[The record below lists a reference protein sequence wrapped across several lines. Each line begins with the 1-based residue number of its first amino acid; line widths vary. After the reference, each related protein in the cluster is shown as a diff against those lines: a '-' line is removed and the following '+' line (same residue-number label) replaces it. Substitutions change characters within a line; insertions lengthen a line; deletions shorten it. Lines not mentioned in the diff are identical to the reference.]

1 MKKINLRTVATE
13 QDSRYTFLEKMPLW
27 EITHNINKE
36 DQTVASL
43 VAEAL
48 PAVNQLIEQVVE
60 SFKKGGR
67 LFYIGAGTSGR
78 LGVVDASE
86 CPPTFGVPHD
96 MVIGLIAGGDGAIR
110 RSIEGAEDSLTL
122 GFSDLKAHH
131 VTKKDFVIGI
141 AASGRTPYVLG
152 ALRQCRK
159 QGIKTGCI
167 VCSQNS
173 PISKEADFPVEVL
186 VGPEFLTGS
195 TRMKSGTA
203 QKLVCNMIT
212 TASMILIGKVSGNKM
227 THMRLSNDK
236 LKERGLATLREQ
248 TGLSRVK
255 AIALLKSC
263 EYDLPKALEQ
273 YISKST

>member
-1 MKKINLRTVATE
+1 MKKINLSTVATE
-13 QDSRYTFLEKMPLW
+13 RDSLYNNLEQMPVW

-36 DQTVASL
+36 DQTVAL
-43 VAEAL
+43 AVAEAL
-48 PAVNQLIEQVVE
+48 PQVNKLIEQVVE
-60 SFKKGGR
+60 AFKKGGR

-110 RSIEGAEDSLTL
+110 CSIEGAEDSLTL
-122 GFSDLKAHH
+122 GFSDLKSHN
-131 VTKKDFVIGI
+131 VTKKDIVIGI

-152 ALRQCRK
+152 ALRECRK
-159 QGIKTGCI
+159 KGIKTGCI
-167 VCSQNS
+167 VCSSKS
-173 PISKEADFPVEVL
+173 PISLESDFPVEVL

-212 TASMILIGKVSGNKM
+212 TASMVLIGKVTGNKM
-227 THMRLSNDK
+227 THMRLSNEK
-236 LKERGLATLREQ
+236 LKERGLATLMEK
-248 TGLSRVK
+248 TGLTRAK
-255 AIALLKSC
+255 AITLLKSC
-263 EYDLPKALEQ
+263 NYNLPEAIQKA
-273 YISKST
+273 KKK